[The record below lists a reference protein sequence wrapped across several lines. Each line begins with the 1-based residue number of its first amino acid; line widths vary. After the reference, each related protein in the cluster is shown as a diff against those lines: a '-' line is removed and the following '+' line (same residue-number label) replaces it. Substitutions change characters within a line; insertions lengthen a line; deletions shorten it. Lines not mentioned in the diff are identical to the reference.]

1 MCDVTVVD
9 DSADFCK
16 TMKPELEQTREWYQK
31 AAGAGHTQAMVKTDL
46 RRPRRQKPGG
56 NP

>member
-31 AAGAGHTQAMVKTDL
+31 AAGAGHTQAMVNLGILYDKH
-46 RRPRRQKPGG
+46 
-56 NP
+56 